1 MFEKEISFIK
11 SLFNKENIALHEPCF
26 IGNEKKYLLECIDS
40 GFVSSVGEFVTRF
53 EEALKEKTKARFVI
67 ATNTGTA
74 ALHIALLAN
83 GIDENCEV
91 ITQSISFVATA
102 NAIAYTGA
110 KPVFLDID
118 ENTLSLSP
126 KALEHFLEN
135 QTYQKDNLS
144 YNKTTHKPIKAC
156 VIMHTF
162 GLSAHIK
169 AIKELCE
176 KYHILLIEDAAEAL
190 GSTYENK
197 ALGTFGKCGILS
209 FNGNKIITGGC
220 GGAILSDD
228 ENLAKLARHLSTT
241 AKIPHPYEY
250 DHDRIAYN
258 YRLCNINAAILLA
271 GLENLELF
279 LENKRELAKIY
290 KDFFKNHDKC
300 KFIDE
305 KSNEKSNFWLNTLL
319 FKDENLRNIFLEECL
334 KNNIFVRPVW
344 KSLPSLKAFQNCQSN
359 ELINTK
365 KLEKRL
371 INLPSSV
378 RIEIKRNDGCI
389 LYFCHYSF
397 IFLDHIFIVKSF

>member
-1 MFEKEISFIK
+1 MFKKEISFIK

-26 IGNEKKYLLECIDS
+26 IGNEKKYLLECINS

-305 KSNEKSNFWLNTLL
+305 KSNERSNFWLNTLL
-319 FKDENLRNIFLEECL
+319 FKNENLRNIFLEECL

-365 KLEKRL
+365 NLEKRL
-371 INLPSSV
+371 VNLPSSV
-378 RIEIKRNDGCI
+378 RIANKKE
-389 LYFCHYSF
+389 
-397 IFLDHIFIVKSF
+397 

>member
-1 MFEKEISFIK
+1 MFKKEISFIK

-271 GLENLELF
+271 GLENLEPF

-300 KFIDE
+300 EFIDE

-378 RIEIKRNDGCI
+378 RIANKKE
-389 LYFCHYSF
+389 
-397 IFLDHIFIVKSF
+397 

>member
-1 MFEKEISFIK
+1 MFKKEISFIK

-126 KALEHFLEN
+126 KALKHFLEN
-135 QTYQKDNLS
+135 QTYQKDNFS
-144 YNKTTHKPIKAC
+144 YNKTTHKLIKAC

-197 ALGTFGKCGILS
+197 TLGTFGKCGILS

-319 FKDENLRNIFLEECL
+319 FKNENLRNIFLEECL

-378 RIEIKRNDGCI
+378 RIANKKE
-389 LYFCHYSF
+389 
-397 IFLDHIFIVKSF
+397 

>member
-1 MFEKEISFIK
+1 MFKKEISFIK

-135 QTYQKDNLS
+135 ETYQKDNLS
-144 YNKTTHKPIKAC
+144 YNKTTHKLIKAC

-228 ENLAKLARHLSTT
+228 ENLAKLAKHLSTT

-319 FKDENLRNIFLEECL
+319 FKNENLRNIFLEECL
-334 KNNIFVRPVW
+334 KNNIFVRPIW
-344 KSLPSLKAFQNCQSN
+344 KSLPSLKAFQNCQSD

-365 KLEKRL
+365 NLEKRL
-371 INLPSSV
+371 VNLPSSV
-378 RIEIKRNDGCI
+378 RRN
-389 LYFCHYSF
+389 
-397 IFLDHIFIVKSF
+397 

>member
-135 QTYQKDNLS
+135 QTYQKDNFS

-258 YRLCNINAAILLA
+258 YRLCNINAAILFA

-319 FKDENLRNIFLEECL
+319 FKNENLRNIFLEECL

-378 RIEIKRNDGCI
+378 RIK
-389 LYFCHYSF
+389 
-397 IFLDHIFIVKSF
+397 K

>member
-258 YRLCNINAAILLA
+258 YRLCNINAAILFA

-319 FKDENLRNIFLEECL
+319 FKNENLRNIFLEECL

-365 KLEKRL
+365 NLEKRL
-371 INLPSSV
+371 VNLPSSV
-378 RIEIKRNDGCI
+378 RIANKKE
-389 LYFCHYSF
+389 
-397 IFLDHIFIVKSF
+397 

>member
-176 KYHILLIEDAAEAL
+176 KYHILLIEDTAEAL

-378 RIEIKRNDGCI
+378 RIANKKE
-389 LYFCHYSF
+389 
-397 IFLDHIFIVKSF
+397 

>member
-1 MFEKEISFIK
+1 MFKKEISFIK

-258 YRLCNINAAILLA
+258 YRLCNINAAILFA

-305 KSNEKSNFWLNTLL
+305 KSNERSNFWLNTLL
-319 FKDENLRNIFLEECL
+319 FKNENLRNIFLEECL

-378 RIEIKRNDGCI
+378 RIK
-389 LYFCHYSF
+389 
-397 IFLDHIFIVKSF
+397 K

>member
-258 YRLCNINAAILLA
+258 YRLCNINAAILFA

-319 FKDENLRNIFLEECL
+319 FKNENLRNIFLEECL

-378 RIEIKRNDGCI
+378 RIADKKE
-389 LYFCHYSF
+389 
-397 IFLDHIFIVKSF
+397 

>member
-53 EEALKEKTKARFVI
+53 EETLKEKTKARFVI

-135 QTYQKDNLS
+135 ETYQKNSFS
-144 YNKTTHKPIKAC
+144 YNKTTHKAIKAC

-176 KYHILLIEDAAEAL
+176 KYHILLIEDAAQAL

-250 DHDRIAYN
+250 DHDMIAYN
-258 YRLCNINAAILLA
+258 YRLCNVNAAILLA
-271 GLENLELF
+271 GLENLEPF

-300 KFIDE
+300 EFIDE

-344 KSLPSLKAFQNCQSN
+344 KSLPSLKAFQDCQSD

-365 KLEKRL
+365 NLEKRL
-371 INLPSSV
+371 VNLPSSV
-378 RIEIKRNDGCI
+378 RRK
-389 LYFCHYSF
+389 
-397 IFLDHIFIVKSF
+397 

>member
-53 EEALKEKTKARFVI
+53 EEALKEKTKTRFVI

-144 YNKTTHKPIKAC
+144 YNKTTHKLIKAC

-334 KNNIFVRPVW
+334 KNNIFVRPIW

-365 KLEKRL
+365 NLEKRL
-371 INLPSSV
+371 VNLPSSI
-378 RIEIKRNDGCI
+378 RIANKKE
-389 LYFCHYSF
+389 
-397 IFLDHIFIVKSF
+397 

>member
-1 MFEKEISFIK
+1 MFKKEISFIK

-26 IGNEKKYLLECIDS
+26 IGNEKKYLLECIDN

-135 QTYQKDNLS
+135 QTYRKDNLS

-334 KNNIFVRPVW
+334 KNNIFVRPIW

-378 RIEIKRNDGCI
+378 RIK
-389 LYFCHYSF
+389 
-397 IFLDHIFIVKSF
+397 K

>member
-258 YRLCNINAAILLA
+258 YRLCNINAAILFA

-279 LENKRELAKIY
+279 LENKRGLAKIY

-319 FKDENLRNIFLEECL
+319 FKNENLRNIFLEECL

-378 RIEIKRNDGCI
+378 RIANKKE
-389 LYFCHYSF
+389 
-397 IFLDHIFIVKSF
+397 

>member
-1 MFEKEISFIK
+1 MFKKEISFIK
-11 SLFNKENIALHEPCF
+11 SLFNKENITLHEPCF

-378 RIEIKRNDGCI
+378 RIANKKE
-389 LYFCHYSF
+389 
-397 IFLDHIFIVKSF
+397 

>member
-1 MFEKEISFIK
+1 MFKKEISFIK

-144 YNKTTHKPIKAC
+144 YNKTTHKLIKAC

-258 YRLCNINAAILLA
+258 YRLCNINAAILFA

-305 KSNEKSNFWLNTLL
+305 KSNERSNFWLNTLL
-319 FKDENLRNIFLEECL
+319 FKNENLRNIFLEECL
-334 KNNIFVRPVW
+334 KNNIFVRPIW

-365 KLEKRL
+365 NLEKRL
-371 INLPSSV
+371 VNLPSSV
-378 RIEIKRNDGCI
+378 RIK
-389 LYFCHYSF
+389 
-397 IFLDHIFIVKSF
+397 K

>member
-53 EEALKEKTKARFVI
+53 EEALKEKTKTRFVI

-83 GIDENCEV
+83 DIDENCEV

-258 YRLCNINAAILLA
+258 YRLCNINAAILFA

-319 FKDENLRNIFLEECL
+319 FKNENLRNIFLEECL

-378 RIEIKRNDGCI
+378 RIK
-389 LYFCHYSF
+389 
-397 IFLDHIFIVKSF
+397 K

>member
-1 MFEKEISFIK
+1 MFKKEISFIK

-135 QTYQKDNLS
+135 QTYQKDNFS
-144 YNKTTHKPIKAC
+144 YNKTTHKLIKAC

-305 KSNEKSNFWLNTLL
+305 KSNERSNFWLNTLL
-319 FKDENLRNIFLEECL
+319 FKNENLRNIFLEECL

-365 KLEKRL
+365 NLEKRL
-371 INLPSSV
+371 VNLPSSV
-378 RIEIKRNDGCI
+378 RIANKKE
-389 LYFCHYSF
+389 
-397 IFLDHIFIVKSF
+397 

>member
-135 QTYQKDNLS
+135 ETYQKNSFS
-144 YNKTTHKPIKAC
+144 YNKTTHKAIKAC

-258 YRLCNINAAILLA
+258 YRLCNINAAILFA

-319 FKDENLRNIFLEECL
+319 FKNENLRNIFLEECL

-378 RIEIKRNDGCI
+378 RIANKKE
-389 LYFCHYSF
+389 
-397 IFLDHIFIVKSF
+397 

>member
-228 ENLAKLARHLSTT
+228 ENLVKLARHLSTT

-334 KNNIFVRPVW
+334 KNNIFVRPIW

-365 KLEKRL
+365 NLEKRL
-371 INLPSSV
+371 VNLPSSV
-378 RIEIKRNDGCI
+378 RIANKKE
-389 LYFCHYSF
+389 
-397 IFLDHIFIVKSF
+397 

>member
-1 MFEKEISFIK
+1 MFKKEISFIK

-53 EEALKEKTKARFVI
+53 EEALKEKTKTRFVI

-144 YNKTTHKPIKAC
+144 YNKTTHKLIKAC

-319 FKDENLRNIFLEECL
+319 FKDENLRNIFLKECL
-334 KNNIFVRPVW
+334 KNNIFVRPIW

-365 KLEKRL
+365 NLEKRL
-371 INLPSSV
+371 VNLPSSV
-378 RIEIKRNDGCI
+378 RIANKKE
-389 LYFCHYSF
+389 
-397 IFLDHIFIVKSF
+397 

>member
-1 MFEKEISFIK
+1 MDNLYYVSNQQFNLTEPMFKKEISFIK

-144 YNKTTHKPIKAC
+144 YNKTTHKLIKAC

-334 KNNIFVRPVW
+334 KNNIFVRPIW

-365 KLEKRL
+365 NLEKRL
-371 INLPSSV
+371 VNLPSSV
-378 RIEIKRNDGCI
+378 RIK
-389 LYFCHYSF
+389 
-397 IFLDHIFIVKSF
+397 K

>member
-26 IGNEKKYLLECIDS
+26 IGNEKKYLLECIDN

-271 GLENLELF
+271 GLENLEPF

-300 KFIDE
+300 EFIDE

-344 KSLPSLKAFQNCQSN
+344 KSLPSLKAFQDCQSD

-365 KLEKRL
+365 NLEKRL
-371 INLPSSV
+371 VNLPSSV
-378 RIEIKRNDGCI
+378 RIANKKE
-389 LYFCHYSF
+389 
-397 IFLDHIFIVKSF
+397 

>member
-1 MFEKEISFIK
+1 MFKKEISFIK

-102 NAIAYTGA
+102 NAIAYTGV

-305 KSNEKSNFWLNTLL
+305 KSNERSNFWLNTLL
-319 FKDENLRNIFLEECL
+319 FKNENLRNIFLEECL

-365 KLEKRL
+365 NLEKRL
-371 INLPSSV
+371 VNLPSSV
-378 RIEIKRNDGCI
+378 RIANKKE
-389 LYFCHYSF
+389 
-397 IFLDHIFIVKSF
+397 

>member
-53 EEALKEKTKARFVI
+53 EEALKEKTKTRFVI

-144 YNKTTHKPIKAC
+144 YNKTTHKLIKAC

-197 ALGTFGKCGILS
+197 TLGTFGKCGILS

-319 FKDENLRNIFLEECL
+319 FKNENLRNIFLEECL

-378 RIEIKRNDGCI
+378 RIANKNLG
-389 LYFCHYSF
+389 LS
-397 IFLDHIFIVKSF
+397 

>member
-102 NAIAYTGA
+102 NAIAYTGV

-378 RIEIKRNDGCI
+378 RIANKKE
-389 LYFCHYSF
+389 
-397 IFLDHIFIVKSF
+397 

>member
-1 MFEKEISFIK
+1 MFKKEISFIK

-258 YRLCNINAAILLA
+258 YRLCNINAAILFA
-271 GLENLELF
+271 GLENLEPF

-300 KFIDE
+300 EFIDE

-344 KSLPSLKAFQNCQSN
+344 KSLPSLKAFQDCQSD

-365 KLEKRL
+365 NLEKRL
-371 INLPSSV
+371 VNLPSSV
-378 RIEIKRNDGCI
+378 RIANKKE
-389 LYFCHYSF
+389 
-397 IFLDHIFIVKSF
+397 

>member
-1 MFEKEISFIK
+1 MFKKEISFIK

-53 EEALKEKTKARFVI
+53 EEALKEKTKARFAI

-135 QTYQKDNLS
+135 QTYQKDNLN
-144 YNKTTHKPIKAC
+144 YNKTTHKLIKAC

-305 KSNEKSNFWLNTLL
+305 KSNERSNFWLNTLL
-319 FKDENLRNIFLEECL
+319 FKNENLRNIFLEECL

-365 KLEKRL
+365 NLEKRL
-371 INLPSSV
+371 VNLPSSV
-378 RIEIKRNDGCI
+378 RIANKKE
-389 LYFCHYSF
+389 
-397 IFLDHIFIVKSF
+397 

>member
-1 MFEKEISFIK
+1 MFKKEISFIK

-305 KSNEKSNFWLNTLL
+305 KSNERSNFWLNTLL
-319 FKDENLRNIFLEECL
+319 FKNENLRNIFLEECL

-344 KSLPSLKAFQNCQSN
+344 KSLPSLKTFQNCQSN

-378 RIEIKRNDGCI
+378 RIANKKE
-389 LYFCHYSF
+389 
-397 IFLDHIFIVKSF
+397 

>member
-83 GIDENCEV
+83 GIDENYEV

-258 YRLCNINAAILLA
+258 YRLCNINAAILFA

-305 KSNEKSNFWLNTLL
+305 KSNERSNFWLNTLL
-319 FKDENLRNIFLEECL
+319 FKNENLRNIFLEECL

-378 RIEIKRNDGCI
+378 RIANKKE
-389 LYFCHYSF
+389 
-397 IFLDHIFIVKSF
+397 

>member
-1 MFEKEISFIK
+1 MFKKEISFIK
-11 SLFNKENIALHEPCF
+11 SLFNKKNIALHEPCF

-83 GIDENCEV
+83 DIDENCEV

-144 YNKTTHKPIKAC
+144 YNKTTHKLIKAC

-334 KNNIFVRPVW
+334 KNNIFVRPIW

-365 KLEKRL
+365 NLEKRL
-371 INLPSSV
+371 VNLPSSV
-378 RIEIKRNDGCI
+378 RIANKKE
-389 LYFCHYSF
+389 
-397 IFLDHIFIVKSF
+397 

>member
-1 MFEKEISFIK
+1 MFKKEISFIK

-241 AKIPHPYEY
+241 AKISHPYEY

-305 KSNEKSNFWLNTLL
+305 KSNERSNFWLNTLL
-319 FKDENLRNIFLEECL
+319 FKNENLRNIFLEECL

-365 KLEKRL
+365 NLEKRL
-371 INLPSSV
+371 VNLPSSV
-378 RIEIKRNDGCI
+378 RIANKKE
-389 LYFCHYSF
+389 
-397 IFLDHIFIVKSF
+397 

>member
-197 ALGTFGKCGILS
+197 TLGTFGKCGILS

-228 ENLAKLARHLSTT
+228 ENLVKLARHLSTT

-258 YRLCNINAAILLA
+258 YRLCNINAAILFA

-319 FKDENLRNIFLEECL
+319 FKNENLRNIFLEECL
-334 KNNIFVRPVW
+334 KNNIFVRPAW

-378 RIEIKRNDGCI
+378 RIANKKE
-389 LYFCHYSF
+389 
-397 IFLDHIFIVKSF
+397 

>member
-126 KALEHFLEN
+126 KALEYFLEN

-144 YNKTTHKPIKAC
+144 YNKTTHKLIKAC

-197 ALGTFGKCGILS
+197 VLGTFGKCGILS

-378 RIEIKRNDGCI
+378 RIK
-389 LYFCHYSF
+389 
-397 IFLDHIFIVKSF
+397 K

>member
-258 YRLCNINAAILLA
+258 YRLCNINAAILFA

-319 FKDENLRNIFLEECL
+319 FKNENLRNIFLEECL

-344 KSLPSLKAFQNCQSN
+344 KSLPSLKAFQNYQSN

-378 RIEIKRNDGCI
+378 RIANKKE
-389 LYFCHYSF
+389 
-397 IFLDHIFIVKSF
+397 

>member
-53 EEALKEKTKARFVI
+53 EEALKEKTKTRFVI

-126 KALEHFLEN
+126 KALEYFLEN

-144 YNKTTHKPIKAC
+144 YNKTTHKLIKAC

-371 INLPSSV
+371 INLPSNV
-378 RIEIKRNDGCI
+378 RIANKNLG
-389 LYFCHYSF
+389 LS
-397 IFLDHIFIVKSF
+397 

>member
-156 VIMHTF
+156 VIIHTF

-197 ALGTFGKCGILS
+197 TLGTFGKCGILS

-228 ENLAKLARHLSTT
+228 ENLVKLARHLSTT

-334 KNNIFVRPVW
+334 KNNIFVRPIW

-365 KLEKRL
+365 NLEKRL
-371 INLPSSV
+371 VNLPSSV
-378 RIEIKRNDGCI
+378 RIANKKE
-389 LYFCHYSF
+389 
-397 IFLDHIFIVKSF
+397 

>member
-197 ALGTFGKCGILS
+197 TLGTFGKCGILS

-228 ENLAKLARHLSTT
+228 ENLVKLARHLSTT

-319 FKDENLRNIFLEECL
+319 FKNENLRNIFLEECL

-344 KSLPSLKAFQNCQSN
+344 KSLPSLKAFQDCQSD

-365 KLEKRL
+365 NLEKRL
-371 INLPSSV
+371 VNLPSSV
-378 RIEIKRNDGCI
+378 RRK
-389 LYFCHYSF
+389 
-397 IFLDHIFIVKSF
+397 

>member
-91 ITQSISFVATA
+91 ITQSISFVATT

-144 YNKTTHKPIKAC
+144 YNKTTHKLIKAC

-334 KNNIFVRPVW
+334 KNNIFVRPIW

-365 KLEKRL
+365 NLEKRL
-371 INLPSSV
+371 VNLPSSI
-378 RIEIKRNDGCI
+378 RIANKKE
-389 LYFCHYSF
+389 
-397 IFLDHIFIVKSF
+397 

>member
-1 MFEKEISFIK
+1 MFKKEISFIK

-258 YRLCNINAAILLA
+258 YRLCNINAAILFA

-305 KSNEKSNFWLNTLL
+305 KSNERSNFWLNTLL
-319 FKDENLRNIFLEECL
+319 FKNENLRNIFLEECL

-365 KLEKRL
+365 NLEKRL
-371 INLPSSV
+371 VNLPSSV
-378 RIEIKRNDGCI
+378 RIANKKE
-389 LYFCHYSF
+389 
-397 IFLDHIFIVKSF
+397 